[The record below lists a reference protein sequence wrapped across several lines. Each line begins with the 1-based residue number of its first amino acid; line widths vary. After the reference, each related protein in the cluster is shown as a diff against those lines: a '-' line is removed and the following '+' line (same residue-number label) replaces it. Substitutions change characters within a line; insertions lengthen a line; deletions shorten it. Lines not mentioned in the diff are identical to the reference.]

1 MNTDLVITAMLVV
14 GGLAGFL
21 LGYSKGH
28 EHGMIRGRIVRGRE
42 LRDQVRI

>member
-1 MNTDLVITAMLVV
+1 MNTDLALTVMLVV

-28 EHGMIRGRIVRGRE
+28 EHGIIRGRIVRGRE